1 MTEATIYRLN
11 RIPEKLH
18 VALLELLGIQIA
30 PPNAATT
37 DLRFWLAAPP
47 VEPVLLAGG
56 ETEVGT
62 MRTASEEAIVF
73 QTTRDFVIPPA
84 RPIAYAV
91 KRESGVKDVGVA
103 GGEARPK
110 GADQLAFSSPPK
122 VGDAFYLG
130 FEVPLARM
138 LLRIDVDCAPARGAG
153 VKPEDPPLRW
163 EVSCTDEPMAGRG
176 RGHRRPYG
184 RLQLRQWHH
193 HAPAPRSARLRHA
206 LRPQGLLGLLPG
218 RCQDRSGS
226 TGATFS
232 HPPEISAITG
242 APIGALIPAAHSSRE
257 VFETVGEGDGTPG
270 QSSSS
275 ATSRS

>member
-1 MTEATIYRLN
+1 MRLPEITLDDRNFQDLVNEARLRISQRCPEWSEHNVSDPGITLIELFAWMTEATIYRLN

-110 GADQLAFSSPPK
+110 GADQL
-122 VGDAFYLG
+122 
-130 FEVPLARM
+130 
-138 LLRIDVDCAPARGAG
+138 
-153 VKPEDPPLRW
+153 
-163 EVSCTDEPMAGRG
+163 
-176 RGHRRPYG
+176 
-184 RLQLRQWHH
+184 RLQL
-193 HAPAPRSARLRHA
+193 
-206 LRPQGLLGLLPG
+206 
-218 RCQDRSGS
+218 
-226 TGATFS
+226 
-232 HPPEISAITG
+232 
-242 APIGALIPAAHSSRE
+242 AA
-257 VFETVGEGDGTPG
+257 EGG
-270 QSSSS
+270 
-275 ATSRS
+275 